1 MFHSDPSSAHYLF
14 DLERLKAKLK
24 DAKIVKTAKS
34 FLAIKLPQMVWFTL
48 GKNLKCSSVVP
59 LSPCCILKVEKPNIN
74 SKDEKMAKL
83 FLRPA
88 NCHIYFKEDQ
98 NGPISPSITLY

>member
-34 FLAIKLPQMVWFTL
+34 FFGHKTAADGL
-48 GKNLKCSSVVP
+48 
-59 LSPCCILKVEKPNIN
+59 
-74 SKDEKMAKL
+74 
-83 FLRPA
+83 
-88 NCHIYFKEDQ
+88 IYFR
-98 NGPISPSITLY
+98 